1 MRIGLV
7 EFILILFIASI
18 TVGPQAALFVDRW
31 MRRAQKTSAAAA
43 RRRAAQEAQRAAERE
58 EVLQRFQK
66 LSIVFVLCAAAALIW
81 GLVLR
86 PIEAAP
92 TPYTAPDIRQET
104 GAQTAAEGGVLELA
118 PYTEVS
124 ALRENS
130 GWLYAA
136 AKSGNVRIEVGN
148 GGAVLTGDTGK
159 QQGTGIHVGA
169 GQVKVGGDHRGGGDH
184 QPGNKDN
191 TC

>member
-7 EFILILFIASI
+7 ELLLILLIASLTI
-18 TVGPQAALFVDRW
+18 GPSAALWVDRW

-92 TPYTAPDIRQET
+92 TPYTAPDVRQET

-118 PYTEVS
+118 PYTEIS
-124 ALRENS
+124 ALRENN

-136 AKSGNVRIEVGN
+136 ARSGKN
-148 GGAVLTGDTGK
+148 GCLLRMQPDGTGRTEVLTTARSP
-159 QQGTGIHVGA
+159 ISPL
-169 GQVKVGGDHRGGGDH
+169 HRTAPSG
-184 QPGNKDN
+184 
-191 TC
+191 

>member
-7 EFILILFIASI
+7 ELLLILLIASLTI
-18 TVGPQAALFVDRW
+18 GPSAALWVDRW

-66 LSIVFVLCAAAALIW
+66 LSIVFVLCAAVALIW

-92 TPYTAPDIRQET
+92 TPYTAPDVRQET
-104 GAQTAAEGGVLELA
+104 GAQPPPKAAFWNWPPTRRSPPCERTTAGSTPPPNPARMAACCGCSRTA
-118 PYTEVS
+118 P
-124 ALRENS
+124 
-130 GWLYAA
+130 
-136 AKSGNVRIEVGN
+136 
-148 GGAVLTGDTGK
+148 
-159 QQGTGIHVGA
+159 A
-169 GQVKVGGDHRGGGDH
+169 GPK
-184 QPGNKDN
+184 
-191 TC
+191 C